1 MKIVLFLSYLFYK
14 AAVILLLFFGLQR
27 LSLRTELGVWIV
39 YSFFSLAAFLV
50 AVRHLLLKKISLFSR
65 WTLWWLIV
73 LEWLTIGMVGFYLW
87 FFRESS
93 AVRVIWI
100 IASLAPLHLLV
111 FDAWRL
117 LVSRWNL
124 HFLGNLQKPSW
135 VFEYGLEI
143 PCVASL
149 GFFLWEGAR
158 RASPSLLWWGI
169 GLVGW
174 LMVRHYAVG
183 WFWQKGIK
191 RISQWLL
198 KQNPLLFSHIPPIH
212 DTNMLSPLLFAW
224 QQYASRVKNTQKQ
237 FLWMNPVL
245 SDEIQKKLA
254 SDGEIRFGI
263 ERPATVVALFW
274 KLGETSPLQEYVF
287 LDVLAKTTMEYIHQY
302 DGFPFWEHEKL
313 FVFFGFPYFYEHK
326 NLWAIEFSQRIL
338 SEIKTIAQSQ
348 EIQLE
353 SSILILTEKVRIGA
367 VPVFGEDFSQL
378 VPQGKIFQRIDLV
391 KRAAEGLKIPLLI
404 DKRVLQGLE
413 ARFFI
418 QKTYKIV
425 VQNEALILCQV
436 VD

>member
-1 MKIVLFLSYLFYK
+1 MKIILFFSYLLYK
-14 AAVILLLFFGLQR
+14 VAVILLLFGSLQR
-27 LSLRTELGVWIV
+27 LSLRVELGVWVV
-39 YSFFSLAAFLV
+39 YGFFSLAAFVV
-50 AVRHLLLKKISLFSR
+50 AVRQLLWKKISLFSR

-73 LEWLTIGMVGFYLW
+73 LEWLSTTMVGFYLW

-93 AVRVIWI
+93 AVRVVWV

-111 FDAWRL
+111 FDVWRL

-124 HFLGNLQKPSW
+124 RFLGNLQKPSW
-135 VFEYGLEI
+135 IFEYGLEI
-143 PCVASL
+143 PFVASL
-149 GFFLWEGAR
+149 GFLLWEGVKKP
-158 RASPSLLWWGI
+158 SPSLLWWCI
-169 GLVGW
+169 GLAGW
-174 LMVRHYAVG
+174 LLVRHYAVG
-183 WFWQKGIK
+183 WFWQRRVK
-191 RISQWLL
+191 RLSQWLL

-237 FLWMNPVL
+237 ILWMNPVL
-245 SDEIQKKLA
+245 SEEIQKKLA

-263 ERPATVVALFW
+263 ERPATIVTLFW
-274 KLGETSPLQEYVF
+274 KMGEVTPLQEYVF
-287 LDVLAKTTMEYIHQY
+287 LEALAKTTSEYIHQY
-302 DGFPFWEHEKL
+302 DGFPFWEHERL

-326 NLWAIEFSQRIL
+326 NLSAIEFSQRIL

-348 EIQLE
+348 DVRVE

-367 VPVFGEDFSQL
+367 MPVFGEDFSQL
-378 VPQGKIFQRIDLV
+378 VPQGKVFQRIDLV

-404 DKRVLQGLE
+404 DKRVLEGLE

-425 VQNEALILCQV
+425 VQDEPLILCQV